1 MVSTLF
7 VFLMFNVLY
16 LNEYNYLQITSMVI
30 KMKKNEIHKNNTAY
44 IIEKE
49 IDYKFLIL

>member
-1 MVSTLF
+1 M
-7 VFLMFNVLY
+7 NIIIY
-16 LNEYNYLQITSMVI
+16 KLQVWLS
-30 KMKKNEIHKNNTAY
+30 KWKKNEIHKNNTAY